1 MNMHLPIAGLAITS
15 LATVSAAWAGDA
27 AQGKQLHDA
36 HCTACHIGMTGGDGS
51 ILYTRKD
58 RRVNDMQALQK
69 QVKRCEIAQ
78 GLTLLDEDV
87 DDLVTY
93 LNSTYYKFP
102 SP

>member
-1 MNMHLPIAGLAITS
+1 MKMRLAIAGLAIANLAS
-15 LATVSAAWAGDA
+15 LSAAWAADA
-27 AQGKQLHDA
+27 AKGKQLHDA

-58 RRVNDMQALQK
+58 RRVHDMQALQK

-78 GLTLLDEDV
+78 SLNLSDEDV